1 MYLIQSLLIKF
12 TFATAQKELKE
23 KLFMIVLNWVMVSLW
38 SIQESIIL
46 DQSKK
51 LFTLEVSTQCSH
63 C

>member
-12 TFATAQKELKE
+12 TFVTVQKELKE

-51 LFTLEVSTQCSH
+51 LFTLEVSIQCSH